1 MSEQAGRY
9 ERSASGMIGAMLV
22 LLLVIAAFLVFREI
36 NRTTLEPPV
45 RNIDYVQ
52 VAEFARSE
60 ASFPV
65 LAPASLPSGWRATS
79 ATYTPEP
86 DEAWHLG
93 VLTDDGK
100 YVGLEQAPSSQ
111 ESMVDTHVSEEA
123 TRSGEVEIDGE
134 SWAAWSDEKGDDAL
148 VRRDG
153 ETTTLVVGTAG
164 QDVLVD
170 YVETLG

>member
-1 MSEQAGRY
+1 
-9 ERSASGMIGAMLV
+9 MLV
-22 LLLVIAAFLVFREI
+22 LLLVIAAFLIFREV
-36 NRTTLEPPV
+36 NRTTLDPPAREV
-45 RNIDYVQ
+45 DYEQ
-52 VAEFARSE
+52 VADLARRA
-60 ASFPV
+60 ASFDV
-65 LAPASLPSGWRATS
+65 LAPASLPPGWRATS

-93 VLTDDGK
+93 LLTGEGK

-111 ESMVDTHVSEEA
+111 ESMVDTYVSEEA

-134 SWAAWSDEKGDDAL
+134 SWTAWSDEKGDDAL
-148 VRRDG
+148 VRRVG

-170 YVETLG
+170 YVESLG